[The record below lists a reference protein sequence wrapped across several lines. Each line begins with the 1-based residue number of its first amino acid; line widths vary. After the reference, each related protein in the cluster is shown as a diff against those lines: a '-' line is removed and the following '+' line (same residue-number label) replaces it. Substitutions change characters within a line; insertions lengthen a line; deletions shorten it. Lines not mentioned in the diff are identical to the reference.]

1 MALTEAILSHDV
13 GRGRGGIEAAL
24 ATVTARALVVGVDSD
39 RLYLPAQSVE
49 IAAGLPGAPAA
60 HLVHSDHGH
69 DGFLIE
75 ADQVA
80 PLIRAALSHP

>member
-13 GRGRGGIEAAL
+13 GRGRGGVAAAL

-39 RLYLPAQSVE
+39 RLYLPEQSAE
-49 IAAGLPGAPAA
+49 IAAALPGSPAV

-80 PLIRAALSHP
+80 PLIRTTLSHP